1 MMFIVEI
8 VYMLAAFTLLSTFY
22 ILLQP
27 FIRAMIRGMVV
38 QSILIGLISFIMA
51 YYLDSIDFVFLG
63 ILVIVLRGFLV
74 SYLLERHILK
84 RKPLARERTY
94 GIPSTILTAIAIAIV
109 GSFVVYFYV
118 FYNLIVNVMIG
129 TNSIL
134 LFAFMMMFLGIYLI
148 LSRKNTMT
156 QIIGYVEEENSMVLM
171 SIFLIPVPFIVE
183 VTAFLDVITLV
194 LIASVVAKEKLEHVE
209 LQELRG

>member
-1 MMFIVEI
+1 MTFIAEI
-8 VYMLAAFTLLSTFY
+8 VYMLSAFTLLSAFF

-27 FIRAMIRGMVV
+27 FIRSMIRGIVV
-38 QSILIGLISFIMA
+38 QSVLIGLISFIMA
-51 YYLDSIDFVFLG
+51 YYLSSIDFVLLG

-74 SYLLERHILK
+74 SYLLERQLK
-84 RKPLARERTY
+84 KHSSLFRESTY
-94 GIPSTILTAIAIAIV
+94 GIPSTILMAIVVAIV
-109 GSFVVYFYV
+109 GSFIVYFYV
-118 FYNLIVNVMIG
+118 FYNLIVTVTIG
-129 TNSIL
+129 TTSIL
-134 LFAFMMMFLGIYLI
+134 LFAFMMMFLGIYII

-183 VTAFLDVITLV
+183 VTVFLDVITLV

>member
-1 MMFIVEI
+1 MMFIAEI
-8 VYMLAAFTLLSTFY
+8 VYMLTAFTLLSTFY

-27 FIRAMIRGMVV
+27 FIRAMIRGIVV
-38 QSILIGLISFIMA
+38 QSTLIGLISFIMA

-84 RKPLARERTY
+84 RKPLVRERTY

-118 FYNLIVNVMIG
+118 FYNLIVNVTIG

-171 SIFLIPVPFIVE
+171 SVFLIPVPFIVE
-183 VTAFLDVITLV
+183 VTVFLDVITLV
-194 LIASVVAKEKLEHVE
+194 LIASVVAKEKLEHIE